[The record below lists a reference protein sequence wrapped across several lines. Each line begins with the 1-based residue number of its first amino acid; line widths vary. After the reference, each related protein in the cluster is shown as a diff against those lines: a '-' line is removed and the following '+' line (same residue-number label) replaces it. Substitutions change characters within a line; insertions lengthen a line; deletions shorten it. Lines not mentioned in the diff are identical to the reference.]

1 MKNLLLIISVGLLL
15 IAGTVSLKAQ
25 QATLSLSRALEM
37 AKNGNKKLQA
47 QALEEIYTAEQS
59 KEIRN
64 GYLPNI
70 SAGAS
75 YIRYFDR
82 QVIFM
87 PGSFVGSTNAVEDV
101 SVGGKNALNGFVSL
115 YQPIIDPS
123 IHRQLGVNKISEEIE
138 KEKTIDLQRKIAYK
152 VAALYLSM
160 LMMNEQTALLD
171 QSFQRNIRALKDTR
185 LLFLQGK
192 AIKADTLSNFI
203 AVENIRSAVSYLKNN
218 IEISELE
225 LKRLIGMEKEE
236 RIELTDKLESDLATA
251 RSAFSSV
258 DEALK
263 IAAENRKDLNIQQL
277 VINLQ
282 QKKAEAIRAGL
293 MPRLSLIGQYQ
304 IQAQEDDFRLDTW
317 PRTSFVGLQFS
328 VPIFDGNRTKSRTRQ
343 AKIKTDQE
351 IIRLNDLKDEVKTQ
365 LAGILSKWEEALRQ
379 MDIQQT
385 TVESAELS
393 HRMMEDRFKNGRS
406 SRLELTDAELAL
418 TQSKISYLQAVYNLK
433 VLDVEL
439 KNALG
444 LLEL

>member
-1 MKNLLLIISVGLLL
+1 MKNLLLIISTGLLL
-15 IAGTVSLKAQ
+15 IAGSISLKAQ
-25 QATLSLSRALEM
+25 QTTLSLSGALEM
-37 AKNGNKKLQA
+37 AKKGNKQLQA
-47 QALEEIYTAEQS
+47 QALEEIYSAEQS
-59 KEIRN
+59 KEISN

-75 YIRYFDR
+75 IVRYFDR

-87 PGSFVGSTNAVEDV
+87 PGSFVNSNNAVEAV

-123 IHRQLGVNKISEEIE
+123 IGRQLGVNKISEKIE
-138 KEKTIDLQRKIAYK
+138 KEKSIDLQRKIAYK
-152 VAALYLSM
+152 VAALYLNM
-160 LMMNEQTALLD
+160 LLMNEQADLLD
-171 QSFQRNIRALKDTR
+171 QSLQRNIRALIDSR

-218 IEISELE
+218 IEVSELE
-225 LKRLIGMEKEE
+225 LKRLIGMEKEG
-236 RIELTDKLESDLATA
+236 RIILTDKLEFDLAA
-251 RSAFSSV
+251 GRSPFDSL

-263 IAAENRKDLNIQQL
+263 IAAANRKDLGIQQL
-277 VINLQ
+277 AIELQ
-282 QKKAEAIRAGL
+282 QQKTKAARAAL
-293 MPRLSLIGQYQ
+293 MPKLSLIGQYQ
-304 IQAQEDDFRLDTW
+304 IQAQEDDFRFDTW

-328 VPIFDGNRTKSRTRQ
+328 VPVFDGNRTRSRTKQ
-343 AKIKTDQE
+343 ARIKAEQE
-351 IIRLNDLKDEVKTQ
+351 TIRLNDLKDEVKNR
-365 LAGILSKWEEALRQ
+365 LGSILSKWEEALRQ
-379 MDIQQT
+379 LDIQQA
-385 TVESAELS
+385 TVVSAELN

-418 TQSKISYLQAVYNLK
+418 TQAKISYLQAVYNLK